1 MKFFVYTS
9 ILLLIKT
16 ALCEEKYEFKIM
28 GNSIKNDI
36 LELPNKSKFNIFEGK
51 GAFTDNRGN
60 IGDFSSRG
68 VRQTDEEGVLIK
80 LTAVLVLKT
89 NDGSEIWA
97 YPTRVKSELQVGAG
111 YFDIFHSTGNLKNL
125 YGKKC
130 QYGLTVTKEK
140 SFVMQGF
147 CK

>member
-1 MKFFVYTS
+1 MKFITYIS
-9 ILLLIKT
+9 ILFFSSQTLS
-16 ALCEEKYEFKIM
+16 ADKYEFKIM
-28 GNSIKNDI
+28 GNSVKNDI
-36 LELPNKSKFNIFEGK
+36 LVLPNKSKFNVFEGK

-68 VRQTDEEGVLIK
+68 VRQTNEDGILTK

-89 NDGSEIWA
+89 NDGSQVWA
-97 YPTRVKSELQVGAG
+97 YPTRVKTELQVGAG
-111 YFDIFHSTGNLKNL
+111 YFEIFHSTGNLKNL

>member
-9 ILLLIKT
+9 ILLFIKI

-130 QYGLTVTKEK
+130 QYGLTVTRDK

>member
-1 MKFFVYTS
+1 MRLIVYFF
-9 ILLLIKT
+9 ILFNINK
-16 ALCEEKYEFKIM
+16 AFSEEKYEFKIM

-68 VRQTDEEGVLIK
+68 VRQTDEEGILIK

-89 NDGSEIWA
+89 NDGSEVWA

-111 YFDIFHSTGNLKNL
+111 YFDIFHSSGNLKNL

-130 QYGLTVTKEK
+130 QYGLTITRGK

>member
-68 VRQTDEEGVLIK
+68 VRQTDEEGFLIK

-130 QYGLTVTKEK
+130 QYGLTVTRGK

>member
-111 YFDIFHSTGNLKNL
+111 YFDIFHSTGNLNNL
-125 YGKKC
+125 HGKKC
-130 QYGLTVTKEK
+130 QYGLTVTRDK

>member
-9 ILLLIKT
+9 ILLFIKI
-16 ALCEEKYEFKIM
+16 AFCEEKYEFKIM

-68 VRQTDEEGVLIK
+68 VRQTDENGVLVK
-80 LTAVLVLKT
+80 LTAVLL
-89 NDGSEIWA
+89 
-97 YPTRVKSELQVGAG
+97 
-111 YFDIFHSTGNLKNL
+111 
-125 YGKKC
+125 
-130 QYGLTVTKEK
+130 
-140 SFVMQGF
+140 
-147 CK
+147 